1 MSELITVQVNADVL
15 IKLRMYSA
23 ANIPAVFIECC
34 VIYSS
39 DCTIQGVTGGTDQTS
54 GECSLC

>member
-23 ANIPAVFIECC
+23 ANIPAVFIE
-34 VIYSS
+34 
-39 DCTIQGVTGGTDQTS
+39 
-54 GECSLC
+54 